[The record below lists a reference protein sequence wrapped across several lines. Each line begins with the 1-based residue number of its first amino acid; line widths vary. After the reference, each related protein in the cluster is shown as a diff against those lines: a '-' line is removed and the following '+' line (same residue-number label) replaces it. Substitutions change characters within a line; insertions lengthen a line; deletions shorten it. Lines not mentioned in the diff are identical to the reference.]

1 MNPIYL
7 FILSALLLLQ
17 SPRSVQSFS
26 LSRLCAQFGHSC
38 FGGKNFISYKDW
50 ILNKKYSIANWGK
63 RAIPENLA
71 LNLKKKNNERVI
83 DDHDDQMSNYVLD
96 ELRLVN
102 KIVCIKNK
110 IYIFFSLSLGIV
122 SRTITTII
130 PTWLILDKTFIKRN
144 HVRVILFVLKE
155 YYLLYVPIWLTS
167 FQNNDDLSSTSNI
180 GSFTE
185 E

>member
-1 MNPIYL
+1 
-7 FILSALLLLQ
+7 
-17 SPRSVQSFS
+17 
-26 LSRLCAQFGHSC
+26 
-38 FGGKNFISYKDW
+38 
-50 ILNKKYSIANWGK
+50 LNKKYSIANWGK

-122 SRTITTII
+122 SRTIKTII
-130 PTWLILDKTFIKRN
+130 PT
-144 HVRVILFVLKE
+144 
-155 YYLLYVPIWLTS
+155 
-167 FQNNDDLSSTSNI
+167 
-180 GSFTE
+180 
-185 E
+185 